1 MIDPCVSF
9 LGTFLFGGDCRLM
22 QCVLWREVDQSPF
35 DDRDTALNKVNDWI
49 LRSARFAVNR
59 EGNESHG
66 PSLFQ

>member
-1 MIDPCVSF
+1 
-9 LGTFLFGGDCRLM
+9 M
-22 QCVLWREVDQSPF
+22 QSVLWREVDQSPF

-59 EGNESHG
+59 EGNELPHG